1 MVFLL
6 LSVALTGHAQ
16 LRVSDPYNANA
27 KVDYPV
33 AQQTPQP
40 TLLEQQQRRADL
52 RAALRVQAHN
62 ESHQS
67 PRRLT
72 LAQRAQLRQQLKAQ
86 RKEALSQTP

>member
-1 MVFLL
+1 
-6 LSVALTGHAQ
+6 
-16 LRVSDPYNANA
+16 
-27 KVDYPV
+27 
-33 AQQTPQP
+33 
-40 TLLEQQQRRADL
+40 L